1 MAEAA
6 GHKFGQFIGEYC
18 EKAMEPL
25 LQKFADDHGLYLDK
39 KGKRAARKGVKLS
52 WIDENEFG
60 HDLDYVLER
69 GGTPSKIGTPVAFIE
84 SAWRRY
90 TKHSKNKAQE
100 ITGAVLPIAGKHRFS
115 APLMGCILA
124 GEYTTPALEQL
135 RGLGFKVLHLGYD
148 SVVAAF
154 KSVGIDA
161 RFNEKTSEQDLLEKK
176 RQWNMLPARAKASVW
191 DTLVEAN
198 RSSVDEFLR
207 HLEHAVKRQI
217 TAIRI
222 IPLHG
227 SAADCLSIAQAISF
241 VENYDEQAAHGPL
254 VKYEVIIRYDDAARI
269 EAFFDDRVSTIEF
282 LEAYIS
288 GNYTPVTDLDD
299 EVE

>member
-25 LQKFADDHGLYLDK
+25 LQRFADEHGLYLDK

-52 WIDENEFG
+52 WIDEHGFG

-69 GGTPSKIGTPVAFIE
+69 GGTEKTIGTPVAFIE

-124 GEYTTPALEQL
+124 GEYTKPSLDQL
-135 RGLGFKVLHLGYD
+135 RGLGFKVLHLEYE

-154 KSVGIDA
+154 KTVGIDA
-161 RFNEKTSEQDLLEKK
+161 RFNEKTLEEDLLEKK
-176 RQWNMLPARAKASVW
+176 RQWDALPPKAKASVW
-191 DTLVEAN
+191 DTLVTSNQESLN
-198 RSSVDEFLR
+198 EFLG
-207 HLEHAVKRQI
+207 HLERAVKRQI

-227 SAADCLSIAQAISF
+227 SPVDYTTVTEAIAF
-241 VENYDEQAAHGPL
+241 VESYDEHSAHGPL
-254 VKYEVIIRYDDAARI
+254 VKYEVIIRYDNSARI
-269 EAFFDDRVSTIEF
+269 EAFFDDRASTVEF
-282 LEAYIS
+282 LAAYGS
-288 GNYTPVTDLDD
+288 GNYTPVTDMDD